1 MRNLINLL
9 IMAAI
14 VVATCWGCSP
24 RAFTGEISHVSGD
37 TACLPSK
44 CFLLLPNA
52 PKTSVGRKAVFVWTR
67 GKSKVNCKLLK

>member
-1 MRNLINLL
+1 
-9 IMAAI
+9 MAAI

-24 RAFTGEISHVSGD
+24 RPFAGEISHVSGD

-52 PKTSVGRKAVFVWTR
+52 PKTSVGGKAVFVWTR
-67 GKSKVNCKLLK
+67 DKSKVNCKLIK